1 MLSYILIAIGVALVT
16 GLFLY
21 LDSRL
26 FDKPKKKAVYFKVIL
41 LNVTVV
47 LATIYLLEWLS
58 PTSHVKDV
66 ISSTG
71 VPKIMSSSPTVTVP
85 QIGEEMIGGEAP
97 F

>member
-26 FDKPKKKAVYFKVIL
+26 FDKPKKKAVYLKVIF
-41 LNVTVV
+41 LNITVV
-47 LATIYLLEWLS
+47 LATVYLLEWLS

-66 ISSTG
+66 VGGAG
-71 VPKIMSSSPTVTVP
+71 VPKIMSSSPTVAVP
-85 QIGEEMIGGEAP
+85 QIGEEMISGEAP